1 MTCGGHDMQTVG
13 RKVSTDDE
21 EPDLLRWEDDGGAV
35 SRELAVLGERAARKT
50 AAAVRATGNH

>member
-1 MTCGGHDMQTVG
+1 MQTVG